1 MTLPKRTPFSI
12 FNRLAIRKLLIIASI
27 WMEPLRSRIRDNA
40 LDRHEAKSQA
50 VDSARKIS
58 GKVLILMVYR
68 ANNVRLVQAILREV
82 GPGADVRLWALDEV
96 APDLA
101 GHTVGS
107 GPGTRFAHFNFLY
120 RSKGIEEAAWV
131 VLADDDALFVKG
143 SLTETIA
150 LMDRAGFALAQPSHS
165 VLGWWTSLFNVAR
178 PFSLARD
185 TNYVEQGPIVIVES
199 SFATEIL
206 PLPEDNDMGWGIE
219 AEWYKAKQGRF
230 RIGVIDACRVAHW
243 NRNAT
248 SYPVGPEMDSMKKRL
263 AEAGVE
269 NVWQLQTVNGHWWKW
284 QQSPPWGKI

>member
-1 MTLPKRTPFSI
+1 MDS
-12 FNRLAIRKLLIIASI
+12 
-27 WMEPLRSRIRDNA
+27 A

-101 GHTVGS
+101 GQTVGC

-120 RSKGIEEAAWV
+120 RSKGIEEGAWV

-185 TNYVEQGPIVIVES
+185 TNYVEQGPIVIIES
-199 SFATEIL
+199 SFAKEIL

-219 AEWYKAKQGRF
+219 AEWYQAKQGRF

-243 NRNAT
+243 SRNAT
-248 SYPVGPEMDSMKKRL
+248 SYPAGPEMVSMRRRL
-263 AEAGVE
+263 AAVGAD

-284 QQSPPWGKI
+284 QQSPPWKKI